1 METIQV
7 WKSSSDPNRT
17 TPLGKGEGTYDKKAG
32 TATIQT
38 WIDATSLTV
47 DTNYKLKIG
56 RAHYTGTCSS
66 NQTTQPV
73 ATFRDVE

>member
-7 WKSSSDPNRT
+7 WRKDADPSST
-17 TPLGKGEGTYDKKAG
+17 TPLGTGKGTYDKKAA

-38 WIDATSLTV
+38 WTDPAALMV
-47 DTNYKLKIG
+47 DTEYKLKIG
-56 RAHYTGTCSS
+56 RKFYAAVGATR
-66 NQTTQPV
+66 QTTPPV